1 MNEISILEKEVVQ
14 ANPLIEARKHMNLSE
29 MRLFLL
35 GLQGIKPN
43 ISTDG
48 NIHDVEFH
56 DIWVSPSQLE
66 RLFSGKTGSITNLK
80 RHIKS
85 AYNGFIELAF
95 EGGGFGL
102 RHIYAKMDYYP
113 KEGLLIKFKD
123 SLKSRKKT
131 AVSRSIT
138 STSV

>member
-66 RLFSGKTGSITNLK
+66 SLFSGNRGGVANLK
-80 RHIKS
+80 RHIQK
-85 AYNGFIELAF
+85 AFQGFIEIS
-95 EGGGFGL
+95 EENGGFSL
-102 RHIYAKMDYYP
+102 YHIYRNK
-113 KEGLLIKFKD
+113 GF
-123 SLKSRKKT
+123 
-131 AVSRSIT
+131 
-138 STSV
+138 